1 MSQSIQTADL
11 DWQCVEGIDV
21 PVSKQFGDVYFSKDN
36 GLLESRHVFLG
47 GNDLSQRLSQLEDY
61 AYFSVAETGFGTGLN
76 ILALWQ
82 LWQQQ
87 RPDNHSHLHAISVEK
102 FPLSRRDLIRALAAW
117 PELSHLAEQLIAV
130 YPLALA
136 GCHRLNFPNE
146 RFSIDLWLGDA
157 QDIFPEMIKT
167 HAIDAW
173 FLDGFAPSCNPDL
186 WEAHVLDHIVRLSD
200 VGTSF
205 ASFSVAGVLKRGLKK
220 HGIQISRPRGF
231 GHKREML
238 KAIWTHSP
246 CADTQ
251 PELPAELESTMR
263 DQTICPPS
271 QAPQSI
277 ATSDSIA
284 TSQSLAASQSI
295 AAPQALA
302 TSASNT
308 ASHLQTKPQ
317 QTKPRQR
324 RIAVIGAGIAGLSSA
339 YALAKRGHLIDLY
352 DQSGVIAGAS
362 GNPVA
367 LINPMLNP
375 ASQSATHLMTLAWPY
390 ALQHYARFNAFDTV
404 QVNQLIL
411 KEPEQAQQLLA
422 DFPEQQLSFMP
433 AAASDLK
440 TKFDSVRLNRAA
452 TIRPQQLADEIL
464 ALPNIQFQQATLL
477 SVDTQD
483 TAKGKQY
490 QLHFQEASTKALPN
504 NLYDHVVI
512 CCGCAT
518 QHLIEGLPP
527 LKPNRG
533 QVSWL
538 NNAHAALSPQQAYS
552 YGGYCVQMDP
562 SQLLLGASFYPHRD
576 DDAVL
581 HQDHV
586 HNFELIHNA
595 FPDYAAQLPDISS
608 WQGRASIRSQ
618 SADYFPFLGRMDLA
632 EEIYSFT
639 ALGSK
644 GFLFAPLLSEV
655 LAAQILG
662 ENCPMSASVYHM
674 VNPRRFIKKQR
685 VRKPYY
691 QGPYAKK

>member
-1 MSQSIQTADL
+1 MSHSIQTADL

-21 PVSKQFGDVYFSKDN
+21 PISKQFGDVYFSKDN

-102 FPLSRRDLIRALAAW
+102 FPLCRSDLIRALAAW
-117 PELSHLAEQLIAV
+117 PELKHLSDQLIAV
-130 YPLALA
+130 YPLPLA

-186 WEAHVLDHIVRLSD
+186 WEAQVLDHIVRLSD

-238 KAIWTHSP
+238 KAIWANTP
-246 CADTQ
+246 CVDSQ
-251 PELPAELESTMR
+251 PELQPEQGSTTQE
-263 DQTICPPS
+263 QTACPPLQS
-271 QAPQSI
+271 PESITTTESIPRSDLQA
-277 ATSDSIA
+277 
-284 TSQSLAASQSI
+284 
-295 AAPQALA
+295 
-302 TSASNT
+302 
-308 ASHLQTKPQ
+308 
-317 QTKPRQR
+317 KPRQR

-339 YALAKRGHLIDLY
+339 YALAQRGHLIDIY

-390 ALQHYARFNAFDTV
+390 ALQHYARFQAFDAV

-411 KEPEQAQQLLA
+411 KDPEQAQKLVA
-422 DFPEQQLSFMP
+422 DFPEQQLSLMP
-433 AAASDLK
+433 AASSSLK
-440 TKFDSVRLNRAA
+440 TDFDSVRLNRAA

-477 SVDTQD
+477 SIEALD
-483 TAKGKQY
+483 AAEGKQY
-490 QLHFQEASTKALPN
+490 QLHFQEASTSASQHTA
-504 NLYDHVVI
+504 YDHVVV

-518 QHLIEGLPP
+518 QNLIEGLPP

-533 QVSWL
+533 QVSWM
-538 NNAHAALSPQQAYS
+538 NNADGPLAPQQAFS

-576 DDAVL
+576 DTAVL
-581 HQDHV
+581 QQDHV

-595 FPDYAAQLPDISS
+595 FPDFAAQLPEIST

-662 ENCPMSASVYHM
+662 ENCPMSATVYHM

-691 QGPYAKK
+691 QGPYAKQKDPTPKAD